1 MNDPVLTLRWFLNC
15 PEIDNLEFFGDEDC
29 LGNPI
34 TGVNVIDNPEGVP
47 WIKKNELVLTTGFIF
62 YKDIDLIAVPLYH
75 SYSDIMRVIFRELE
89 LRQLSNQAFVI
100 NETRKFCQLFT
111 SNGGIGSMLSM
122 LSSYTA
128 SIILITDYNDKSP
141 TVIAPNLNIAFLLF
155 DCCIMFILNVSHNT
169 VK

>member
-62 YKDIDLIAVPLYH
+62 YKDIALTKKLLKELHDVHKNKTFLRHH
-75 SYSDIMRVIFRELE
+75 SS
-89 LRQLSNQAFVI
+89 
-100 NETRKFCQLFT
+100 
-111 SNGGIGSMLSM
+111 
-122 LSSYTA
+122 
-128 SIILITDYNDKSP
+128 
-141 TVIAPNLNIAFLLF
+141 
-155 DCCIMFILNVSHNT
+155 VSHRRSGQ
-169 VK
+169 VPPPSDCSSLLPQLL

>member
-1 MNDPVLTLRWFLNC
+1 MHKIKRFYDTIPQFL
-15 PEIDNLEFFGDEDC
+15 IEDAAQYH
-29 LGNPI
+29 LP
-34 TGVNVIDNPEGVP
+34 
-47 WIKKNELVLTTGFIF
+47 
-62 YKDIDLIAVPLYH
+62 LIAVPFYH

-111 SNGGIGSMLSM
+111 SNSGIGSMLSM
-122 LSSYTA
+122 LSSYTD

-141 TVIAPNLNIAFLLF
+141 TVIAPNLNISFLLF
-155 DCCIMFILNVSHNT
+155 DCCIMLILNVSHNT

>member
-62 YKDIDLIAVPLYH
+62 YKDIALTKKLLK
-75 SYSDIMRVIFRELE
+75 ELHDV
-89 LRQLSNQAFVI
+89 S
-100 NETRKFCQLFT
+100 C
-111 SNGGIGSMLSM
+111 
-122 LSSYTA
+122 TA
-128 SIILITDYNDKSP
+128 L
-141 TVIAPNLNIAFLLF
+141 
-155 DCCIMFILNVSHNT
+155 CIKIKRFYDTIPPVSHRRSGQ
-169 VK
+169 VPPSSDCSSLLPQLL

>member
-62 YKDIDLIAVPLYH
+62 YKDIALTKKLLKELHDVSCTALCIKIKRFYVKRH
-75 SYSDIMRVIFRELE
+75 FSVIFYAEIDKIQNL
-89 LRQLSNQAFVI
+89 FY
-100 NETRKFCQLFT
+100 NESQM
-111 SNGGIGSMLSM
+111 N
-122 LSSYTA
+122 
-128 SIILITDYNDKSP
+128 
-141 TVIAPNLNIAFLLF
+141 
-155 DCCIMFILNVSHNT
+155 H
-169 VK
+169 

>member
-1 MNDPVLTLRWFLNC
+1 M
-15 PEIDNLEFFGDEDC
+15 
-29 LGNPI
+29 
-34 TGVNVIDNPEGVP
+34 
-47 WIKKNELVLTTGFIF
+47 
-62 YKDIDLIAVPLYH
+62 IAVPLYH

-89 LRQLSNQAFVI
+89 LRQLSDQAFVI

-155 DCCIMFILNVSHNT
+155 DCCIMLILNVSHNT

>member
-62 YKDIDLIAVPLYH
+62 YKDIALTKKLLKELHDVSCTALCIKIRLCHNKWLI
-75 SYSDIMRVIFRELE
+75 
-89 LRQLSNQAFVI
+89 
-100 NETRKFCQLFT
+100 
-111 SNGGIGSMLSM
+111 
-122 LSSYTA
+122 
-128 SIILITDYNDKSP
+128 
-141 TVIAPNLNIAFLLF
+141 F
-155 DCCIMFILNVSHNT
+155 DE
-169 VK
+169 K

>member
-1 MNDPVLTLRWFLNC
+1 MSCTALCIKIKRFYDTIPQFLIEEAARYRL
-15 PEIDNLEFFGDEDC
+15 P
-29 LGNPI
+29 
-34 TGVNVIDNPEGVP
+34 
-47 WIKKNELVLTTGFIF
+47 
-62 YKDIDLIAVPLYH
+62 LIAVPFYH

-111 SNGGIGSMLSM
+111 SNSGISSMLSM

-155 DCCIMFILNVSHNT
+155 DCCIMLILNVSHNT